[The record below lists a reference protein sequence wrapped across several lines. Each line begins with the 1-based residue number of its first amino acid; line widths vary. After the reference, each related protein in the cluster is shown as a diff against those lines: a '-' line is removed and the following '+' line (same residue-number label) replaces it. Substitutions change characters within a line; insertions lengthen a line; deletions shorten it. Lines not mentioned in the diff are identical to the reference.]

1 MSLKEKINIEIDIWE
16 KAEQEERVV
25 GNLAMLR
32 ITELLERCHKTFHQ
46 HHKNNDRKRELI
58 K

>member
-32 ITELLERCHKTFHQ
+32 ITELLEQ
-46 HHKNNDRKRELI
+46 RELI